1 MAASNDDFVIK
12 EHTYKMCPECPMF
25 SIPIP
30 IPKSASED
38 NIQNKDYFE
47 SGHSRQANIFG
58 QIQGF
63 FTDAKTTLSKLLQVN
78 QFSGDRRIS
87 TGGYHQVTQK
97 SQHGRGIS
105 PLVIAGVAALGLGVA
120 TIMSVGGVAV
130 GRAFGHNNHLI
141 TNSLNQLDKIDYDT
155 SDLICV
161 PRNYCENLKRKKYL
175 IDQFPVAKKI
185 GVGIAEII
193 WDKDH
198 VSEKGSGSKTL
209 CNLRECIFSLLR

>member
-12 EHTYKMCPECPMF
+12 EHTYKMCPECPTF

-30 IPKSASED
+30 IPKSAAQD
-38 NIQNKDYFE
+38 NIQNKDYLE
-47 SGHSRQANIFG
+47 SGHPREKNILG
-58 QIQGF
+58 KIQGF
-63 FTDAKTTLSKLLQVN
+63 FTKAKTTLSKFLHITE
-78 QFSGDRRIS
+78 FIGDRRLS
-87 TGGYHQVTQK
+87 SNDYQATQK
-97 SQHGRGIS
+97 SQQGEMS

-130 GRAFGHNNHLI
+130 GRAFGDHDQLVH
-141 TNSLNQLDKIDYDT
+141 NSLSQLDKIDYDT
-155 SDLICV
+155 SDLICI
-161 PRNYCENLKRKKYL
+161 PRNYCENMKRKKYL

-185 GVGIAEII
+185 GVGIAEMI

-198 VSEKGSGSKTL
+198 VSEKGSESKTL